1 MKKPETIIEEDY
13 CDWLREDY
21 PHEAVALKLVLFVGK
36 GFPDRTILS
45 DGKIFF
51 IEFKKP
57 GEGLDPLQV
66 KWRNILVRLGFKYYV
81 CTSVRQAQKHTY
93 ESLAWT

>member
-1 MKKPETIIEEDY
+1 MKKPETIIEDNY
-13 CDWLREDY
+13 CDWLRNEY
-21 PHEAVALKLVLFVGK
+21 PYEAAALKLVFFAGK

-57 GEGLDPLQV
+57 GEGLSPLQV
-66 KWRNILVRLGFKYYV
+66 KWKTLLIRLGFKYYV
-81 CTSVRQAQKHTY
+81 CTSVKKAQRVTY
-93 ESLAWT
+93 RNLARP